1 MDTLTGPAIAAL
13 LVVTVCYG
21 LRVWLVPFKTCRRCS
36 GMGRIATRSGRG
48 RPKACRHCHDT
59 GLRPRLLRK
68 AGRAAVRTWHQ
79 SR

>member
-1 MDTLTGPAIAAL
+1 MNTLTGPTIATL

-48 RPKACRHCHDT
+48 RPKECRRCRAT

-68 AGRAAVRTWHQ
+68 TGRAATRTWRQ

>member
-1 MDTLTGPAIAAL
+1 MHTLTGPAITLAL
-13 LVVTVCYG
+13 IVTVGYG

-36 GMGRIATRSGRG
+36 GMGRIPTRSGRG
-48 RPKACRHCHDT
+48 RPKECRRCHST

-68 AGRAAVRTWHQ
+68 TGRAAVRTWHQ